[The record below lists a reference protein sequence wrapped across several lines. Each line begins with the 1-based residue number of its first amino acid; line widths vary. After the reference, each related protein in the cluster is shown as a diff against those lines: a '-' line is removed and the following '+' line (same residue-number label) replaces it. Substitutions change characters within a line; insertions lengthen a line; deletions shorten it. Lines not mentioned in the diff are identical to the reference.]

1 VLTKSIRAQTLL
13 KTTWDCLGNQV
24 CADPGCVAP
33 QARGSWCK
41 SKQAPRPR
49 QVISTG
55 TTAARRTLLPR
66 SRALRNACTDS
77 RAPDPDSLPR
87 QPAAQSARRSRQV
100 TARARA
106 AAPCS
111 AAGKRRPG
119 AHTKVHL
126 IRRRC
131 LFRATRRRGGS
142 GGPARTPNSVAGAE
156 LLGSIAS
163 KELKNGAEGAACAP
177 AALGQPARRR
187 PAQQPFRPPAS
198 PGLGWLPVLCARRN
212 KLVVHGPTPLA
223 CASLRA

>member
-1 VLTKSIRAQTLL
+1 MQILA
-13 KTTWDCLGNQV
+13 
-24 CADPGCVAP
+24 CVAP
-33 QARGSWCK
+33 QATSSTGSWCK
-41 SKQAPRPR
+41 SEQAPRPR
-49 QVISTG
+49 QVTSTG
-55 TTAARRTLLPR
+55 TTAARRPLLPR

-131 LFRATRRRGGS
+131 LFRATRRSGAS

-177 AALGQPARRR
+177 AALGRPARRR
-187 PAQQPFRPPAS
+187 SVQPPSRPPAS
-198 PGLGWLPVLCARRN
+198 PGLGWLPVVRARRN
-212 KLVVHGPTPLA
+212 ELAVHGPTPLA
-223 CASLRA
+223 GASLCA